1 MDNKM
6 VYDTANEVLHY
17 QTSSLSCNGSVMPP
31 GAPEGTSEPRTP
43 TLHQLPLGGSD
54 LSAILVH
61 VVRKLSVARNRNPLI
76 QVHMVRPHLRPVTLF
91 CLRHPLHQRPTF
103 AFKLYWSR

>member
-1 MDNKM
+1 
-6 VYDTANEVLHY
+6 
-17 QTSSLSCNGSVMPP
+17 MPL

-91 CLRHPLHQRPTF
+91 CLRDPLHQRPTF
-103 AFKLYWSR
+103 SRSSCVGLDKRRTPPSLVALPSGQVGVH